1 MPGRGVN
8 NGGKIA
14 MSLSIEFLGFRLKNP
29 LMLTEGPFSGNKHLL
44 EKASEAEIGLIFTK
58 GIRPEAANSPVPY
71 IRKYEQSLINADWSC
86 IGLAKWLEVLES
98 LDIHTPLVTS
108 IAKNYV
114 TPQTAVEMAKKLVA
128 AGSQIVSFVDYNPVE
143 LIETVRLAR
152 PVIKVPLMV
161 KLPPFLPELEDILK
175 ALVSAG
181 VDAIAAMDSI
191 GPVLSIDT
199 ETGAPFMGSP
209 DGSGYLSGKYILPVT
224 LKYIYEISQCVNV
237 PVVGVGGVTDT
248 SSALQMIMAGATGV
262 GMVTAP
268 MLKGLHVFKKVA
280 EGISSYMDK
289 KNIVSLGTI
298 RGITH
303 KRVKE
308 QIVSS
313 SLKGNIDQDLCT
325 SCDACRRICYA
336 EAIDVSLEK
345 YRIKREKCIGC
356 GLCASVCPVE
366 AISFR

>member
-1 MPGRGVN
+1 
-8 NGGKIA
+8 

-29 LMLTEGPFSGNKHLL
+29 LMLTEGPFSANKHLI
-44 EKASEAEIGLIFTK
+44 EKACESEAGLIFTK
-58 GIRPEAANSPVPY
+58 GIRPEAVNSPVPY
-71 IRKYEQSLINADWSC
+71 IRRYEQSLMNADWSC
-86 IGLAKWLEVLES
+86 IGLAKWLEVIES
-98 LDIHTPLVTS
+98 LDIKTPLVTS

-114 TPQTAVEMAKKLVA
+114 TPQTAVEMAVQLVA
-128 AGSQIVSFVDYNPVE
+128 SGAQIVSFVDYDPVG
-143 LIETVRLAR
+143 LIETLKLAR

-161 KLPPFLPELEDILK
+161 KLPPFLPELEKTLK

-181 VDAIAAMDSI
+181 LDAIAAMDSI

-199 ETGAPFMGSP
+199 ETGAPVMGSP

-224 LKYIYEISQCVNV
+224 LKYIYEISRFVDV
-237 PVVGVGGVTDT
+237 PVVGVGGVTDH

-262 GMVTAP
+262 GMVSAP
-268 MLKGLHVFKKVA
+268 MLKGLKVFKTVA
-280 EGISSYMDK
+280 EGMASYMEE
-289 KNIVSLGTI
+289 KNIVHVDTI

-308 QIVSS
+308 RMVSS
-313 SLKGNIDQDLCT
+313 ALKGHIDQDLCT
-325 SCDACRRICYA
+325 SCDACRRICYV
-336 EAIDVSLEK
+336 EAVYVSLEK

-366 AISFR
+366 AVSFS